1 MKRNKTLNSNL
12 FNKEHLNLMNIKN
25 RNKSLIIQIQ
35 SANLE
40 LKEMRNQLTKDHRA
54 TLNYKKKIQQLKDL
68 NKHLLKKLEN
78 QLGIKPH
85 L

>member
-54 TLNYKKKIQQLKDL
+54 TLNYKKKIQ
-68 NKHLLKKLEN
+68 
-78 QLGIKPH
+78 
-85 L
+85 